1 MSEGSGAHSPESF
14 VAGLKA
20 EVEAFRIFRELLQ
33 SEQAALASDDVEA
46 LVGIAQRKAA
56 QVTLLG
62 QMAESR
68 NRYLKNATG
77 MTDQLG
83 LDAWQEKHDPQGRSG
98 VARAWQELLD
108 MARSAKGL
116 NEQNGGLINLHLQHN
131 QQALAVLRGAATQ
144 TTNLYGPDG
153 HAYSPGLGRPLGKA

>member
-1 MSEGSGAHSPESF
+1 MSEGSGVHSPESF
-14 VAGLKA
+14 VVGLRA
-20 EVEAFRIFRELLQ
+20 EFEAFRIFHQLLE
-33 SEQAALASDDVEA
+33 SEQAALTGGDIDA
-46 LVGIAQRKAA
+46 LVGIAQRKAT
-56 QVTLLG
+56 QVSLLG

-83 LDAWQEKHDPQGRSG
+83 LDAWQEKYDPQGRSG
-98 VARAWQELLD
+98 VVRAWQGLLD
-108 MARSAKGL
+108 LARSAKGL
-116 NEQNGGLINLHLQHN
+116 NEQNGALINLNLQHN
-131 QQALAVLRGAATQ
+131 QQALAVLRGAASQ